1 MDLLNHLPELLQVL
15 FLAVLQGVTELFP
28 VSSLGQSIII
38 PGLLGWGNLL
48 TSETF
53 LPILVMLHLGTATAL
68 LTFFWRD
75 WVELITAFFKT
86 AFAGRLDAHPQGKTI
101 WLIIVGTIPVGLA
114 GLLLNDPI
122 KAIFFSSQW
131 PVIPAAFLCLNGAIL
146 FVGEQLRRR
155 SEPEVA
161 DRYKQEQA
169 FKRIS
174 QLSFLQATLIGAA
187 QTFALIPGISRS
199 GISMVAGM
207 GARLSH
213 AEAARFSF
221 LLATPVI
228 LLAGLLEVPKLFH
241 APTSTLV
248 IAIIGAVVAGIAA
261 FLSVRFLTA
270 YFEVGRLTPFA
281 IFCLVEGLIAFLIF
295 APISLGY
302 FSLPW

>member
-48 TSETF
+48 TSDTF
-53 LPILVMLHLGTATAL
+53 VPILVMLHLGTATAL

-101 WLIIVGTIPVGLA
+101 WLIIVGTIPVGLS
-114 GLLLNDPI
+114 GLLLNGPI
-122 KAIFFSSQW
+122 KAIFLSSKW

-155 SEPEVA
+155 SEPDVA
-161 DRYKQEQA
+161 DRSKQEQA
-169 FKRIS
+169 FKRIP
-174 QLSFLQATLIGAA
+174 QLTFLQATLIGAA

-199 GISMVAGM
+199 GIAMVAGM
-207 GARLSH
+207 GARLNH

-228 LLAGLLEVPKLFH
+228 LLAGLLEVPKLFD

-248 IAIIGAVVAGIAA
+248 IAIIGAVVSGIAA

-295 APISLGY
+295 APISLGV